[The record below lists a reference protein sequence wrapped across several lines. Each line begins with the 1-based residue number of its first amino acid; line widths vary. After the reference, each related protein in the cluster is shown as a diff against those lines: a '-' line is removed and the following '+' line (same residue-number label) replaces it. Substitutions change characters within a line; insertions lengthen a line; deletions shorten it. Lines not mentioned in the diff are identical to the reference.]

1 MRAATSKLREMPWLV
16 ASMTGAPGDEF
27 GADSPIADPAH

>member
-16 ASMTGAPGDEF
+16 ASMTGAPPDESAEC
-27 GADSPIADPAH
+27 ADDVSLF